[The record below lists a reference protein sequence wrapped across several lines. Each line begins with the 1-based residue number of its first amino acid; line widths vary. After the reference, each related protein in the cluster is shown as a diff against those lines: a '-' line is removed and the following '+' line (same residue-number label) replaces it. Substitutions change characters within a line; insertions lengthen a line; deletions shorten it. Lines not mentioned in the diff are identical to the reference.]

1 MLNGTVTSS
10 RECTLELPTTSM
22 ADGGEDIFLFGDDF
36 DAILDLLDE
45 DMEKHFKASVENN
58 QPEIIVCFDC
68 GKQYKTR
75 GGFQRHSTTK
85 HSNIATPEEQP
96 ITLTPSTLSDIVKTA
111 VQKVKTSQ
119 LYAQSFKNEME
130 VYSFE
135 ELDEFAKLKSI
146 FDGYSK
152 NGDTEK
158 FYAKYYAEIP
168 LNFGKYFKGLPRNAS
183 TLLSTK
189 VADCML
195 VYCEQLKT
203 SKGTSLHLQTVL
215 SDRETAGLQYLGG
228 YVLHNLYKKHGTKKS
243 PESQQAMS
251 ILKAGKLEDGCNS
264 QKVVSNLSRGGLW
277 HITKCSQIIFFRI
290 EHHFRQLSPDG
301 NLQSVNIKRITDKS
315 VTDSE
320 LLAYYN
326 LMVSD
331 SELVPATHVI
341 KDVLHAIL
349 HLYVR
354 VRSFS
359 LAKDIIQ
366 HHKLRSRQTK
376 SKALRK
382 EISRNCEEG
391 NRNRLE

>member
-1 MLNGTVTSS
+1 MNS
-10 RECTLELPTTSM
+10 
-22 ADGGEDIFLFGDDF
+22 
-36 DAILDLLDE
+36 
-45 DMEKHFKASVENN
+45 
-58 QPEIIVCFDC
+58 
-68 GKQYKTR
+68 
-75 GGFQRHSTTK
+75 
-85 HSNIATPEEQP
+85 
-96 ITLTPSTLSDIVKTA
+96 
-111 VQKVKTSQ
+111 
-119 LYAQSFKNEME
+119 
-130 VYSFE
+130 
-135 ELDEFAKLKSI
+135 
-146 FDGYSK
+146 
-152 NGDTEK
+152 
-158 FYAKYYAEIP
+158 
-168 LNFGKYFKGLPRNAS
+168 GKYFKGLSRNAS

-189 VADCML
+189 VADCLL
-195 VYCEQLKT
+195 VYCKQLKT
-203 SKGTSLHLQTVL
+203 SKDTSLHLQTGL

-264 QKVVSNLSRGGLW
+264 QKLVSNLSCGGLW
-277 HITKCSQIIFFRI
+277 HITKCSQKIFFRT

-301 NLQSVNIKRITDKS
+301 NLQSVNIKGITDKS

-341 KDVLHAIL
+341 KDVLHSIV

-376 SKALRK
+376 YKALHK